1 MTNVPI
7 PDVRVGEPQVCG
19 GVSVFPLFTEQFPHG
34 ILDYLLADEA
44 MAVGTLTV
52 QEVSEDGSVG
62 ELLAE
67 NVDGRPVLFVEGE
80 EVCGGKQ
87 NRVLCNSILA
97 AGTSRTKIPVACT
110 EPGRWK
116 YDSPQF
122 RPGSCCPPSLRN
134 VLKSRGNGRQLRVW
148 ATIRRQHRRLGI
160 RSRTE
165 SMSDALETRGDA
177 VEDLRRNLPYVEGAS
192 GIAVALG
199 GRVVAIDIFDRAAT
213 CKAFWPR
220 IAESLLL
227 DAQEMPTTGCQAS
240 ISDVAVKLHMMRNGG
255 WQQIEPSIGSGES
268 YRERSDDG
276 TLATA
281 LVAGHT
287 LVHLSVSMP
296 T

>member
-7 PDVRVGEPQVCG
+7 PDVRVGEPQTCG
-19 GVSVFPLFTEQFPHG
+19 GVSVFPLFADQSSS
-34 ILDYLLADEA
+34 LDYLLSDEA
-44 MAVGTLTV
+44 MTAGTLAV
-52 QEVSEDGSVG
+52 REVSEDGSVG

-67 NVDGRPVLFVEGE
+67 NLGDQPVLFVEGE
-80 EVCGGKQ
+80 EVRGGKQ

-97 AGTSRTKIPVACT
+97 AGTSRTRIPVACT
-110 EPGRWK
+110 EPGRWN
-116 YDSPQF
+116 YESRQF
-122 RPGSCCPPSLRN
+122 TGNSCCPPSLRYI
-134 VLKSRGNGRQLRVW
+134 LKDGGNGRQLRVW

-165 SMSDALETRGDA
+165 SMSDALETRRDA

-192 GIAVALG
+192 GIAIELG

-240 ISDVAVKLHMMRNGG
+240 TDVAVKLYMLRNMR
-255 WQQIEPSIGSGES
+255 WQQVEPNIGSGET
-268 YRERSDDG
+268 YRGRSDDDI
-276 TLATA
+276 LATA